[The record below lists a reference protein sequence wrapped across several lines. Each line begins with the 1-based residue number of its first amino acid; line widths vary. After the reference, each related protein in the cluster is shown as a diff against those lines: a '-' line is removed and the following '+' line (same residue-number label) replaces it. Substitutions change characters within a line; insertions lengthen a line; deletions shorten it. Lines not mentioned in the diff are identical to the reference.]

1 MMRKKVQA
9 DQPLSAKKS
18 GKIDTSQEQLAP
30 EPVAATDVT
39 GESTVLQQDK
49 APAPADG
56 PMARLLAE
64 DKETLA
70 ERVLRVQAEFDNF
83 RKRTLREKEES
94 ARRANE
100 QLISELLPVVDHL
113 ELALEVGVGREEDAL
128 AQGLRLI
135 HSQFLAV
142 LRKFGVVPMET
153 AGRAFDPNLHE
164 AVSRM
169 PAKDVQEGMI
179 LQEVRRGYL
188 LGDRL
193 LRSAQVVVSSGIPA
207 GVASGSETGTEE
219 PERNA
224 SEGR

>member
-1 MMRKKVQA
+1 MRKEIQA
-9 DQPLSAKKS
+9 DQSSPNKKS
-18 GKIDTSQEQLAP
+18 KKINTSQEQLKP
-30 EPVAATDVT
+30 REVGPTGTTDERMVSQPT
-39 GESTVLQQDK
+39 K
-49 APAPADG
+49 APAPPDS
-56 PMARLLAE
+56 PLSRLLAE

-83 RKRTLREKEES
+83 RKRTLREREES

-113 ELALEVGVGREEDAL
+113 ELALEVGAGREEDAL

-135 HSQFLAV
+135 HSQFLTV

-169 PAKDVQEGMI
+169 PSKDVQEGMI

-193 LRSAQVVVSSGIPA
+193 LRPAQVVVSSGIPA

-219 PERNA
+219 SERSA